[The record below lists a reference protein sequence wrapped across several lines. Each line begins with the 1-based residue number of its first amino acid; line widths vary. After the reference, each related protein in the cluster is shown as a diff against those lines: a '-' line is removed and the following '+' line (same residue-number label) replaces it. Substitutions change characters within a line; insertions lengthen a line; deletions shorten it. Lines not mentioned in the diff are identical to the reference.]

1 MAEIINLRR
10 ARKQRQRVA
19 AEAKADQNRIDFG
32 RSKAERSLTE
42 ARRDKAIHE
51 LDGHKLALSPDDKGE
66 TPG

>member
-32 RSKAERSLTE
+32 RSKAERNLTE
-42 ARRDKAIHE
+42 ARREKAVRE
-51 LDGHKLALSPDDKGE
+51 LDGHKLALPPDDKGE
-66 TPG
+66 IPR

>member
-32 RSKAERSLTE
+32 RSKAERSLAE
-42 ARRDKAIHE
+42 ARREKAARE
-51 LDGHKLALSPDDKGE
+51 LDGHKLAPPPDDKGE
-66 TPG
+66 IPR

>member
-19 AEAKADQNRIDFG
+19 TETKADQNRIDFG

-42 ARRDKAIHE
+42 ARREKATRE
-51 LDGHKLALSPDDKGE
+51 LDGHKLTPPPDDKGE
-66 TPG
+66 NPR